1 MFEPSTDTNRLFEL
15 LRKQHNKGL
24 SATETNELSNEIMNM
39 AGNNIVAQ
47 FGAKLDAVQAQIA
60 ALSESNQAQI
70 AALSESNHA
79 QIAALSESNHAQ
91 IAALS
96 ESNQAQLDALGKIM
110 QAQSESNQAQ
120 SESNQAQS
128 ESNQAQLAALG
139 KLLDSRYQ
147 LLIWLIAGVGG
158 VLMFILAYGTFVAAG

>member
-1 MFEPSTDTNRLFEL
+1 MFEPATDTNRLFEL
-15 LRKQHNKGL
+15 LRKQQNKGL

-60 ALSESNQAQI
+60 ALSESNQAQ
-70 AALSESNHA
+70 
-79 QIAALSESNHAQ
+79 
-91 IAALS
+91 
-96 ESNQAQLDALGKIM
+96 LDALGKIM
-110 QAQSESNQAQ
+110 QAQ

-158 VLMFILAYGTFVAAG
+158 VLTFILAYGTFVAAG

>member
-1 MFEPSTDTNRLFEL
+1 MFEPATDTNRLFEL
-15 LRKQHNKGL
+15 LRKQQNKEL

-60 ALSESNQAQI
+60 ALSESN
-70 AALSESNHA
+70 HA
-79 QIAALSESNHAQ
+79 QIV
-91 IAALS
+91 ALS

-110 QAQSESNQAQ
+110 QAQSES
-120 SESNQAQS
+120 SQAQS

-158 VLMFILAYGTFVAAG
+158 VLTFILAYGTFVAAG

>member
-1 MFEPSTDTNRLFEL
+1 MFEPATDTNRLFEL
-15 LRKQHNKGL
+15 LRKQQNKGL

-47 FGAKLDAVQAQIA
+47 FGAKLDAV
-60 ALSESNQAQI
+60 QAQI

-158 VLMFILAYGTFVAAG
+158 VLTFILAYGTFVAAG

>member
-1 MFEPSTDTNRLFEL
+1 MFEPATDTNRLFEL
-15 LRKQHNKGL
+15 LRKQQNKGL

-47 FGAKLDAVQAQIA
+47 FGAKLDAVQ
-60 ALSESNQAQI
+60 
-70 AALSESNHA
+70 A

-158 VLMFILAYGTFVAAG
+158 VLTFILAYGTFVAAG

>member
-1 MFEPSTDTNRLFEL
+1 MFEPATDTNRLFEL
-15 LRKQHNKGL
+15 LRKQQNKGL

-47 FGAKLDAVQAQIA
+47 FGAKLDAVQ
-60 ALSESNQAQI
+60 
-70 AALSESNHA
+70 
-79 QIAALSESNHAQ
+79 AQ

-158 VLMFILAYGTFVAAG
+158 VLTFILAYGTFVAAG

>member
-1 MFEPSTDTNRLFEL
+1 MFEPATDTNRLFEL
-15 LRKQHNKGL
+15 LRKQQNKGL

-47 FGAKLDAVQAQIA
+47 FGAKLDAVQ
-60 ALSESNQAQI
+60 
-70 AALSESNHA
+70 A

-120 SESNQAQS
+120 SESNQAQ
-128 ESNQAQLAALG
+128 LAALG

-158 VLMFILAYGTFVAAG
+158 VLTFILAYGTFVAAG

>member
-1 MFEPSTDTNRLFEL
+1 MLEPSTDTNRLFEL

-60 ALSESNQAQI
+60 ALSESN
-70 AALSESNHA
+70 HA
-79 QIAALSESNHAQ
+79 QIAALSES
-91 IAALS
+91 S
-96 ESNQAQLDALGKIM
+96 QAQLDALGKIM

-128 ESNQAQLAALG
+128 ESNQAQQAALG

-158 VLMFILAYGTFVAAG
+158 VLTFILAYGTFVAAG

>member
-1 MFEPSTDTNRLFEL
+1 MFEPATDTNRLFEL
-15 LRKQHNKGL
+15 LRKQQNKGL

-47 FGAKLDAVQAQIA
+47 FGAKLDAV
-60 ALSESNQAQI
+60 QAQI

-120 SESNQAQS
+120 SESNQAQ
-128 ESNQAQLAALG
+128 LAALG

-158 VLMFILAYGTFVAAG
+158 VLTFILAYGTFVAAG